1 MSIFYCVKILVIDD
15 DKTLTSMLSKFF
27 NFQGHVTVVINDPW
41 EGLDRIQKEHFDVIL
56 LDICMPEFSGEQIIK
71 TLATNEVLQNQNI
84 FILSANLGNKFIMK
98 DLLRRE
104 GINGC
109 LEKPIDLDELL
120 TVITNKDHVPKIA

>member
-1 MSIFYCVKILVIDD
+1 VNILVIDD

-27 NFQGHVTVVINDPW
+27 NFRGHEIVVINDPW
-41 EGLDRIQKEHFDVIL
+41 DGLDRIQKERFDVIL

-84 FILSANLGNKFIMK
+84 FILSANLGNKFTVK
-98 DLLRRE
+98 DLLRRK

-120 TVITNKDHVPKIA
+120 SVISNTEYFPKIV

>member
-1 MSIFYCVKILVIDD
+1 MKILVIDD

-27 NFQGHVTVVINDPW
+27 NFQGNKTVVINDPW
-41 EGLDRIQKEHFDVIL
+41 DGLDRIQKEHFDVIL

-71 TLATNEVLQNQNI
+71 TLATNEVLQDQNI
-84 FILSANLGNKFIMK
+84 FIFSANLGNQFIIK
-98 DLLRRE
+98 DLLRRN

-120 TVITNKDHVPKIA
+120 SEISNTDYFPKIV